1 MSDLDDSFAKLLG
14 RQPSD
19 AERQSLYRVRD
30 ALGLKNNDA
39 LWLVL
44 MALQH
49 YQGQYEKFPQAIAQ
63 AAKDTLVNFKVTADA
78 TVKASAEAAKADLAQ
93 AVAAAAQEVAH
104 NTSAKQMWQWAAGCI
119 AVAAFL
125 CVGPVRLVHAQQL
138 VAVRAIKPWIRH
150 GIHRSQGRESS
161 GSMGQHARRTKL
173 AYPLRAN
180 WKPATIWQRCNGIGW
195 KRRKRG
201 VLSVQASN
209 SDGNVYGWSAP
220 MIDALNIAT
229 MPIADK
235 VQRHMLASYY
245 ALQLDALQ
253 AEAKR
258 LGYFFAQADTAATMP
273 PVLAELLGAGDVI
286 YRRESYLFPN
296 CPESWERQQPT
307 A

>member
-63 AAKDTLVNFKVTADA
+63 SAKDTLVNFKVTADA

-119 AVAAFL
+119 AVAFL
-125 CVGPVRLVHAQQL
+125 CFGLFGWHM
-138 VAVRAIKPWIRH
+138 H
-150 GIHRSQGRESS
+150 SEGRSGYSLGYGTGYNEAKDEKAAAAWANTPEGR
-161 GSMGQHARRTKL
+161 L
-173 AYPLRAN
+173 AYRFAQSGEL
-180 WKPATIWQRCNGIGW
+180 QRLARCSGKGW
-195 KRRKRG
+195 KVEKG
-201 VLSVQASN
+201 TCYPHPVPN
-209 SDGNVYGWSAP
+209 EGVYGW
-220 MIDALNIAT
+220 
-229 MPIADK
+229 
-235 VQRHMLASYY
+235 
-245 ALQLDALQ
+245 
-253 AEAKR
+253 R
-258 LGYFFAQADTAATMP
+258 LP
-273 PVLAELLGAGDVI
+273 
-286 YRRESYLFPN
+286 
-296 CPESWERQQPT
+296 
-307 A
+307 